1 MLKKVAILGST
12 GSIGT
17 QALQVIN
24 AFPQYFEVVAL
35 VANRN
40 VALLA
45 QQVKKFKPR
54 LVAVADEEKAEQLKQ
69 QVPIPV
75 WAGKRAVEELVT
87 MAEIDVVLNALVGFS
102 GLKPTL
108 LALEHG
114 KDIALANKE
123 ALVVGGELL
132 KKKTTEKD
140 VKLLPVDSEHS
151 AIFQC
156 LQAGKPDEVAKIYLT
171 ASGGAFL
178 NTPLHQLKYV
188 TPEQALKH
196 PNWQMG
202 PKITIDSATLMNK
215 GLEVIEARWFFD
227 IDYESIKVIIHPQ
240 SIVHSMVEFIDGSI
254 IGQMGPADMFFPI
267 QYALT
272 FPQRWPNRRKKLN
285 LFFQNRLTFQ
295 EPDYAKFP
303 CLKLAYEAGREGKT
317 MPAVLN
323 AANEIAV
330 QSFLKGDISFTAIP
344 RVIEA
349 VLARHTA
356 QDPKSFEVLEEV
368 DFWARKMATEI
379 VSKGEN

>member
-272 FPQRWPNRRKKLN
+272 FPQRDLP
-285 LFFQNRLTFQ
+285 
-295 EPDYAKFP
+295 
-303 CLKLAYEAGREGKT
+303 GRT
-317 MPAVLN
+317 L
-323 AANEIAV
+323 
-330 QSFLKGDISFTAIP
+330 
-344 RVIEA
+344 
-349 VLARHTA
+349 
-356 QDPKSFEVLEEV
+356 
-368 DFWARKMATEI
+368 
-379 VSKGEN
+379 